1 MTTDSVPSVATHG
14 GRFWKTMAVAAI
26 ILAAVAGAA
35 VLALL
40 GPLPWQGSSRSSPAP
55 VASSYF
61 VGPGVSFR
69 LERAEADGL
78 TITVDGVVHSGEVN
92 IAKVVWDWGDDTV
105 EESWFPGRHTYAQPG
120 RYTLTVDVYDDQGT
134 KVAGQSG
141 PIEVTD

>member
-1 MTTDSVPSVATHG
+1 MTTDSLPPVASHG
-14 GRFWKTMAVAAI
+14 GRFRKRAAVAAI
-26 ILAAVAGAA
+26 IVAAVAGAA

-40 GPLPWQGSSRSSPAP
+40 GPVPWQGSSRSSPAP

-69 LERAEADGL
+69 LDRAQADGL
-78 TITVDGVVHSGEVN
+78 TVTVDGVAHSGQVN

-105 EESWFPGRHTYAQPG
+105 EESWFPGRHTYAQAG
-120 RYTLTVDVYDDQGT
+120 LYTLTVDVYDDQGA